1 MDVVRLDGPMPRLRR
16 PVLVAAF
23 RGWNDAGESAS
34 TAVDLLADLEGAEDF
49 ADIDPEEFFDFTA
62 VRPLVRRAEGDERE
76 IEWPL
81 NQLTWA
87 PLPGVERDVVV
98 LSGVEPGLRWRTFTG
113 AVVGMAQ
120 HLGVELFVTLGALQ
134 VDVPHTRP
142 TPLTAN
148 TSDPS
153 LARRLPPRS
162 SRYEGPTGI
171 TGVLSAVAR
180 AADIPTVA
188 LWAGVPHYLAA
199 SVYDAGALT
208 LTTALGRLLEVH
220 LPLDELQHDAD
231 RQAEEISELLAQDDD
246 LAEYVTELERRTD
259 SASVVELNVV
269 TDSADLPRATVSGDE
284 LAAEF
289 ERYLRERRG
298 DS

>member
-1 MDVVRLDGPMPRLRR
+1 MNGPLPELRR

-23 RGWNDAGESAS
+23 RGWNDAGEAASSA
-34 TAVDLLADLEGAEDF
+34 ADVLADLEGAEAF

-62 VRPLVRRAEGDERE
+62 VRPHVRLRSDGHRQL
-76 IEWPL
+76 EWPL
-81 NQLTWA
+81 NQLSWA

-113 AVVGMAQ
+113 AVIDLATR
-120 HLGVELFVTLGALQ
+120 LGVEIVVTLGALQ

-148 TSDPS
+148 TTDAS

-171 TGVLSAVAR
+171 TGVLST
-180 AADIPTVA
+180 AANDAGIPTVS

-208 LTTALGRLLEVH
+208 LTNAVGRLLDVQ
-220 LPLDELQHDAD
+220 LPVEQLQDDAD

-246 LAEYVTELERRTD
+246 LAEYVSDLEARAD
-259 SASVVELNVV
+259 SASV
-269 TDSADLPRATVSGDE
+269 ADLSVIADSTELPHATVSGDE

-289 ERYLRERRG
+289 ERYLRDRRG
-298 DS
+298 ES